1 MKSRMHIYSIAT
13 YFNVWVPGNLEKS
26 QGITKW
32 FEVLQGLLQ
41 PRIRAR
47 LVTGLLQACY
57 SLAFLLGLLQA
68 CWRLVGG

>member
-1 MKSRMHIYSIAT
+1 MMHIYSNAT
-13 YFNVWVPGNLEKS
+13 YFNVWVPGNLGKS
-26 QGITKW
+26 QEIINW

-57 SLAFLLGLLQA
+57 SLAFLLGLLQP
-68 CWRLVGG
+68 C